1 MRRVAC
7 LVGRGVSVVVLSVL
21 LVGSAFAAPQER
33 DQEFREKKQ
42 PSPIV
47 KVLKKVIGALGDF
60 LITPTP

>member
-7 LVGRGVSVVVLSVL
+7 LVGRGASVVVLSVV
-21 LVGSAFAAPQER
+21 LVGSALASPQER

-47 KVLKKVIGALGDF
+47 KVLKKVIRAFGDF
-60 LITPTP
+60 LVTPTP